1 MHEDGIF
8 LRIRSLCD
16 IIKKRERAKK
26 MQELRK
32 DALLKLFGGILCIV
46 AVITFILCWNHFDWS
61 FFDVCRFFL
70 IAGAVVVGVW
80 LGYMLILFCV
90 LCFSEL
96 ILYYIFL
103 FSVDDLRFFN
113 YIMSEKLKLVEYR
126 MIFSKDEKELFEEE
140 FIDYLNY
147 HKKTKMFYQITL
159 KKFQ

>member
-1 MHEDGIF
+1 
-8 LRIRSLCD
+8 
-16 IIKKRERAKK
+16 

-46 AVITFILCWNHFDWS
+46 TVITFILCWNRFDWS

-80 LGYMLILFCV
+80 LGYMLILFYV

-113 YIMSEKLKLVEYR
+113 YIMIKIKLRPVQVGVFCFTFL
-126 MIFSKDEKELFEEE
+126 LFHIVHR
-140 FIDYLNY
+140 FL
-147 HKKTKMFYQITL
+147 FL
-159 KKFQ
+159 F